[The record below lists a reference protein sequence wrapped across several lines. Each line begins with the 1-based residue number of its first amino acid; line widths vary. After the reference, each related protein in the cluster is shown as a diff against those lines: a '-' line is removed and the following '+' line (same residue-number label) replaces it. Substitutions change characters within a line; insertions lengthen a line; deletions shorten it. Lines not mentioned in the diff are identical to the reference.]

1 MGTGA
6 WRYYVP
12 YRWSG
17 LLPASGRSAPG
28 ARLPGGVPISPEKWG
43 ERGPGASPLDP
54 RFYGPLALAR
64 SFWRLWRIVPV
75 VGLCRHPSVCPDLET
90 FFRKNAFQHIFL
102 ENASQIGLGIPD
114 EIAPLSYQ
122 RQRSPKRASE
132 SKRGI
137 KPGVQGAC
145 PRPSFSPFLGRNGDP
160 RRAGGATGRCAP
172 RPRKSPGCL

>member
-54 RFYGPLALAR
+54 DFFIAAR
-64 SFWRLWRIVPV
+64 SHSLILGIIVFGAI
-75 VGLCRHPSVCPDLET
+75 VGL
-90 FFRKNAFQHIFL
+90 FL
-102 ENASQIGLGIPD
+102 PV
-114 EIAPLSYQ
+114 Y
-122 RQRSPKRASE
+122 
-132 SKRGI
+132 
-137 KPGVQGAC
+137 
-145 PRPSFSPFLGRNGDP
+145 
-160 RRAGGATGRCAP
+160 
-172 RPRKSPGCL
+172 